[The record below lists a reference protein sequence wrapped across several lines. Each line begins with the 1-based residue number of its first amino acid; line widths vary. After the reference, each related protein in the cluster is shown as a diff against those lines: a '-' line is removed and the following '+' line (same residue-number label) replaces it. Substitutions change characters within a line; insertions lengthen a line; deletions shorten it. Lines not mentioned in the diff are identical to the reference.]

1 MLRTQ
6 ISLTQAQA
14 RRLRRAAADRG
25 VSMATLI
32 REAVEAYVPDDEL
45 VREERVTRALAAAGR
60 FDSGWTDVSE
70 RHDEHLAEDPRGW

>member
-14 RRLRRAAADRG
+14 RRLRRVAADRG

-32 REAVEAYVPDDEL
+32 REAVEAYVPDD
-45 VREERVTRALAAAGR
+45 
-60 FDSGWTDVSE
+60 
-70 RHDEHLAEDPRGW
+70 